1 LVLVAAIAAWR
12 FRMLKSL
19 KSPLV
24 TLAAGALLLGSA
36 GAALAQN
43 GTIGSTATHSVV
55 IADRA
60 TELND
65 PGDVN
70 EVEDVNE
77 PADTTEVAAP
87 ATDVAAPAAPATEVE
102 DMNEPA
108 DATEADDKDTDTDT
122 DTEDTA
128 TTGATGAQQN
138 GQSGHQGEQEGD
150 NSD

>member
-1 LVLVAAIAAWR
+1 
-12 FRMLKSL
+12 MLKSL

-77 PADTTEVAAP
+77 PAD
-87 ATDVAAPAAPATEVE
+87 
-102 DMNEPA
+102 
-108 DATEADDKDTDTDT
+108 ATEADDKDTDT